1 MIDDGDRDE
10 KVICV
15 AVKDPRFS
23 EFVDISDLGEHMRK
37 EIAHFYEVYKEL
49 QGKHVEVLSWKGAED
64 AKKVVKEGMELYNNK
79 ETRK

>member
-1 MIDDGDRDE
+1 
-10 KVICV
+10 
-15 AVKDPRFS
+15 
-23 EFVDISDLGEHMRK
+23 MRK

-64 AKKVVKEGMELYNNK
+64 AKKVVKEGMDLYNNK